1 MAAYLRRTAELV
13 FLAFVGGAAPALLQS
28 PQLDRAAL
36 HGAVAAGVAA
46 VYAALAKAVGEKD
59 RPTVL

>member
-1 MAAYLRRTAELV
+1 MKMYLRRVAELV
-13 FLAFVGGAAPALLQS
+13 FLSFLGGAAPALLQS

-36 HGAVAAGVAA
+36 HGAVAAGVMA
-46 VYAALAKAVGEKD
+46 VYAVLAKAVGEKD